1 MFPPIVLSLLMG
13 GARAADGLEVTLTF
27 GKDQA
32 RAPTAPGVESFMR
45 MGVDPVTRSGEW
57 TLRAS
62 IPEQWAD
69 DSIARRAPSVPEYLP
84 KVDQEVVALAKLVT
98 DAGWAPLGDDLAT
111 ARRVVALLHVATPN
125 DEAPLGPDYGI
136 WHPWEL
142 IANPERADTFSAA
155 LASMLVL
162 ERLNVPVHLAI
173 YPWTGGDAYG
183 VVVSGTPAAATPGVV
198 TASAGRALVS
208 CHRNAPP
215 AAPPFAEWSHAEIT
229 ASGWTPHVSA
239 EARRPPPPRSPG
251 LTVPAAGGEDESR
264 WIALA
269 AGVVVTVGTL
279 GLITAV
285 GARRRRLRV
294 EARKASA
301 RKDSYS

>member
-1 MFPPIVLSLLMG
+1 MFPPVAFLLIFG
-13 GARAADGLEVTLTF
+13 GARAADGLEVTLTL
-27 GKDQA
+27 GKDQV
-32 RAPTAPGVESFMR
+32 RALAAPGVETFMR
-45 MGVDPVTRSGEW
+45 MGVDPVTSRGEW
-57 TLRAS
+57 TLRARV
-62 IPEQWAD
+62 PEQWATNPT
-69 DSIARRAPSVPEYLP
+69 ARRVPLVAEYIP
-84 KVDQEVVALAKLVT
+84 EVDQEVGALAKLVT
-98 DAGWAPLGDDLAT
+98 EAAWAHPGDDLAT
-111 ARRVVALLHVATPN
+111 ARRVVALLHVAAPN

-162 ERLNVPVHLAI
+162 ERLNVPVHLAL

-183 VVVSGTPAAATPGVV
+183 VVVSGAPATPSPDVYA
-198 TASAGRALVS
+198 TSAGRALVS

-215 AAPPFAEWSHAEIT
+215 AAPPLAEWSHADIV
-229 ASGWTPHVSA
+229 ASGWTARVSA
-239 EARRPPPPRSPG
+239 SARPPPPAHIPG
-251 LTVPAAGGEDESR
+251 LAVPAGGDDESH
-264 WIALA
+264 WLALA

-279 GLITAV
+279 GLITAI

-301 RKDSYS
+301 RKDSFS